1 MKTHWKK
8 QFNYNFMGTYSLP
21 DEKDLVVTIRAT
33 DIQEVSSPNG
43 KSDECLVVY
52 FEESDKPM
60 ILNRTNARTI
70 EKLAGSPYVE
80 EWPGTRIQLYVAKDI
95 KAFNTTTDA
104 LRIRDFHPRPV
115 SLDTAPVIEAINA
128 CNTIE
133 ALLKYYF
140 SLSKDLRSDDEVIH
154 AKNLRKE
161 TLQSTA
167 GADSKPAGADF
178 KSVPQNPADA
188 DSNPV
193 TADADFKSV
202 PQTHNSQPTNPIKP
216 HPKPTKRK
224 STRKPQ
230 TNTSTVD

>member
-1 MKTHWKK
+1 
-8 QFNYNFMGTYSLP
+8 MGTYSLP
-21 DEKDLVVTIRAT
+21 DEKDLVVTIRTT

-80 EWPGTRIQLYVAKDI
+80 EWPGTRIQLYVAKDV

-115 SLDTAPVIEAINA
+115 SLDTAPIIEAITA
-128 CNTIE
+128 CNTIDE
-133 ALLKYYF
+133 LLKYYF

-167 GADSKPAGADF
+167 GPAGADL
-178 KSVPQNPADA
+178 
-188 DSNPV
+188 
-193 TADADFKSV
+193 KSV

-224 STRKPQ
+224 STRKPSI
-230 TNTSTVD
+230 NTSTDE